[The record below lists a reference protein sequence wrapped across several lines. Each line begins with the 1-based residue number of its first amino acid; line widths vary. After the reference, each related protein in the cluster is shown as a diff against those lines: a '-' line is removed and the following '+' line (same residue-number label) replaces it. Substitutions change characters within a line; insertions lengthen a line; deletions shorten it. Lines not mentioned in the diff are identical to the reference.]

1 MSLNAELIPAKER
14 ESRKLLVVLH
24 GLGDSREGYRWLPVE
39 LNLPWLNVLLV
50 DAPDEYYGG
59 FSWYEYPGDPGPGI
73 ERSRRLL
80 ATLLEQMPA
89 KGFPANETILF
100 GFSQGCLMT
109 LETGLRLAQPL
120 AGLIGV
126 SGYVSDAAKL
136 IREVSPASK
145 ATPVLVTHGTLDP
158 VIPCAKVRQQM
169 AELRATGLN
178 LEWVEFRK
186 EHTIIREETK
196 LFREFITRTLKP
208 S

>member
-14 ESRKLLVVLH
+14 DNRKLLVVLH

-39 LNLPWLNVLLV
+39 LNLPSLNVLLV

-59 FSWYEYPGDPGPGI
+59 FSWYDYPGDPIPGV
-73 ERSRRLL
+73 ERSRKLL
-80 ATLLEQMPA
+80 TALLDELPA
-89 KGFPANETILF
+89 KGFPADGTILF

>member
-1 MSLNAELIPAKER
+1 MSLSAELIPAAAPG
-14 ESRKLLVVLH
+14 SRKLLVVLH

-59 FSWYEYPGDPGPGI
+59 FSWYDYPGDAGPGI
-73 ERSRRLL
+73 ERSSRLL
-80 ATLLEQMPA
+80 TTLLEQLPD

-109 LETGLRLAQPL
+109 LETGLRLAKPL

-136 IREVSPASK
+136 IRESSPTAK

-169 AELRATGLN
+169 AALQAAAVP
-178 LEWVEFRK
+178 LEWREFRK
-186 EHTIIREETK
+186 EHTIVDEEVR
-196 LFREFITRTLKP
+196 LFREFIGRCLTP
-208 S
+208 A